1 MSSPADPSTAS
12 GSPVATRRWWTRCA
26 LWIFGLSVGLLA
38 LLLTAWLA
46 LQWAILPH
54 INDWRADL
62 EKQATQALGI
72 QVRIGSIQAQSTGW
86 SPSLDLRDVR
96 LIDPAGRQTLHL
108 PRVSAVLSA
117 RSLLAM
123 ELRFSQ
129 LQLDSPELLLR
140 RDKQGRVFVAGLSVD
155 EGSQDTSASD
165 EAADWFFQQHEFAI
179 LHGRIRWVD
188 ELRQAPPLELF
199 DLNLVLRNGL
209 RRHDLRVDATPPAGW
224 GQRFS
229 LRGQFTQSLLERP
242 GALQHWSGQ
251 LFAEL
256 PRTDVREL
264 RRYLDLPF
272 ELNEGDGAL
281 RAWLDLRRGT
291 PSNLTLDMGLRAV
304 KLRVAPS
311 LPELDLARIEG
322 RLVMK
327 QTPTQFLLQ
336 AQQLGFSAGDGLEWP
351 RSDWSIDL
359 QRDERSGQVTGGD
372 FQAQQLDLT
381 LGAQILS
388 RLPVGDA
395 PRALVADM
403 KPAGMLNALAVH
415 WDGPLERPRSYRAK
429 GQLQGLQLA
438 AADTT
443 APADPASAP
452 PTGRPGVRNADLQ
465 FEATDQG
472 GTASLVI
479 KDGEVTL
486 PGVLVEPTLTL
497 RQAQA
502 SLTWRRQQPAGTPA
516 PVGGLSVL
524 AAKKAAS
531 SAPLASASASA
542 AAATTA
548 AAAPTPPASQWTVQF
563 SKVHLVTDDLQADI
577 DGTWQSAPQSSAHA
591 PGRLDLT
598 GHIEE
603 VRAERVLKYLP
614 ASMGPDAMR
623 YVRDAIRD
631 GTAHKVAVRL
641 QGDLAEFPFDAP
653 RSKGIFKVSTQ
664 LRDLTLAYVPSH
676 PAENGHAA
684 FTSPWPAMEQL
695 SAELV
700 FDRASMA
707 IRNGRARL
715 NGVELSNV
723 QGLIQDLYHHS
734 PVLDITGE
742 GRGPLADALRY
753 VKHSPI
759 NEMTSHALES
769 SVGTGPMSLKLALKL
784 PLVHIDDTTV
794 KGQVLLTGNDLRLRP
809 DAPLLTQARA
819 RIDFDEKGLQ
829 IRGGQARV
837 LGGDASF
844 EGGSQPDGTM
854 RFVANGTVTAEAL
867 RNTPEIV
874 LGSRL
879 ASVMT
884 GQTALR
890 LELGIVKGQT
900 EIGLSSTLQGLGVDL
915 PAPLRKSADETWPL
929 RVSLRA
935 MNAPAGTLRD
945 ELRVEAGPLAAHYQR
960 DVTGETAKVLR
971 GALSLGDRLPDLPAQ
986 GVLAR
991 AVLNQL
997 SVDTWQAV
1005 IPTLIGP
1012 TTSGI
1017 GSAPEAAGNAM
1028 AASAAEADSPYLP
1041 TQLALKAQTLQLSGR
1056 TLNRVVAG
1064 LTHDVPDSTW
1074 SASIDAEQLSGFL
1087 QLRMAKPNQP
1097 GRVYARLA
1105 RLSVPKSDADSVE
1118 ELLDSQPRS
1127 IPTLDIVV
1135 DNFELKGKRL
1145 GRLEIEAQQQTDA
1158 RDWKLSRL
1166 LLKNEDATL
1175 SATGQWAPEP
1185 GRPMRRT
1192 DLNWKLDVEDAGKLA
1207 ERMGQG
1213 QVLRRGKGQLTG
1225 QLAWSG
1231 SPMSPD
1237 YASMTGKM
1245 NIALDAGQFLKA
1257 EPGVGRL
1264 LGVLSLQSIPRRL
1277 TLDFRDVFSEGFA
1290 FDNVSGDI
1298 QIARG
1303 VARSDNLRMKG
1314 LQAAV
1319 LMEGSADLAA
1329 ETQDLH
1335 VLVVP
1340 EINAGG
1346 AALAYAAI
1354 NPAIGLGTFLAQWL
1368 LRKPIMAA
1376 STEEFRVT
1384 GSWSDPKIEQLP
1396 RRAVP
1401 AASAASAS
1409 SNASSGAGGTPDT
1422 RTPPLAADAPASAA
1436 SASEAHNARG
1446 DRSSGN
1452 NRVSGPSR
1460 SQGESAP

>member
-26 LWIFGLSVGLLA
+26 LWIAGLSAGLLA

-72 QVRIGSIQAQSTGW
+72 QVRIGSIHAPSTGW
-86 SPSLDLRDVR
+86 APALDLRDVR
-96 LIDPAGRQTLHL
+96 LIDAAGRQTLRL
-108 PRVSAVLSA
+108 PQVNAVLSA
-117 RSLLAM
+117 RSLLAL
-123 ELRFSQ
+123 ELRFSR
-129 LQLDSPELLLR
+129 LLLDSPELLLR
-140 RDKQGRVFVAGLSVD
+140 RDTQGRVYVAGLSVD

-165 EAADWFFQQHEFAI
+165 DAADWFFQQHEFAI
-179 LHGRIRWVD
+179 AHGRIRWVD
-188 ELRQAPPLELF
+188 EMRQAPPLELF

-224 GQRFS
+224 GQRFT

-251 LFAEL
+251 LFADL

-281 RAWLDLRRGT
+281 RAWLDLRKGQPT
-291 PSNLTLDMGLRAV
+291 QLTLDMGLRAV

-327 QTPTQFLLQ
+327 QSPTQFLLQ

-351 RSDWSIDL
+351 RSDWSVDL
-359 QRDERSGQVTGGD
+359 QRDERNGQVLGGD

-395 PRALVADM
+395 PRTLVADM
-403 KPAGMLNALAVH
+403 KPAGMLNALQVH

-438 AADTT
+438 AAAAE
-443 APADPASAP
+443 APADPASSP
-452 PTGRPGVRNADLQ
+452 HTGRPGVRNADLQ

-479 KDGEVTL
+479 RDGEITL
-486 PGVLVEPTLTL
+486 PGVLSEPTLAL

-502 SLTWRRQQPAGTPA
+502 SLSWRAQKPAVTQA
-516 PVGGLSVL
+516 PVGGLAVL
-524 AAKKAAS
+524 AAKRAAS
-531 SAPLASASASA
+531 SAASPASVAATPA
-542 AAATTA
+542 AAASA
-548 AAAPTPPASQWTVQF
+548 NASAGAGLPSAAPGTLWTVQF
-563 SKVHLVTDDLQADI
+563 NKVRLVTEDLQADLE
-577 DGTWQSAPQSSAHA
+577 GTWQSGGQTRGTRT

-603 VRAERVLKYLP
+603 VRADRVIKYLP
-614 ASMGPDAMR
+614 ASMGVDASR

-631 GTAHKVAVRL
+631 GTANKVAVRL

-653 RSKGIFKVSTQ
+653 RSRGIFKVSTQ
-664 LRDLTLAYVPSH
+664 LRGITLAYVPSH
-676 PAENGHAA
+676 PAENGQPA
-684 FTSPWPAMEQL
+684 FTSPWPVMEQL
-695 SAELV
+695 DAELV

-707 IRNGRARL
+707 IRNGRTRL
-715 NGVELSNV
+715 SGLELTNV

-734 PVLDITGE
+734 PVLDISGDA
-742 GRGPLADALRY
+742 RGTLTDALRY
-753 VKHSPI
+753 VKHSPV
-759 NEMTSHALES
+759 NEMTSHALDS
-769 SVGTGPMSLKLALKL
+769 SVGTGPMSLRLALKL
-784 PLVHIDDTTV
+784 PLSHIVDTTV
-794 KGQVLLTGNDLRLRP
+794 KGQVLLPGNDLRLRP
-809 DAPLLTQARA
+809 DAPMFNQARA

-837 LGGDASF
+837 LGGDTSF
-844 EGGSQPDGTM
+844 EGGSLPDGSM
-854 RFVANGTVTAEAL
+854 RFVANGTVTADAL
-867 RNTPEIV
+867 RNAPEILV
-874 LGSRL
+874 GSRL

-884 GQTALR
+884 GQTPVR
-890 LELGIVKGQT
+890 FELGIVKGQT
-900 EIGLSSTLQGLGVDL
+900 EIGLTSNLQGLGVDL
-915 PAPLRKSADETWPL
+915 PAPLRKTADETWPL
-929 RVSLRA
+929 RVSIRA
-935 MNAPAGTLRD
+935 LNAPAGTLRD
-945 ELRVEAGPLAAHYQR
+945 ELRVEAGPLAALYQR
-960 DVTGETAKVLR
+960 DVTGENAKVLR
-971 GALSLGDRLPDLPAQ
+971 GALSLGDKLPDLPAQ

-991 AVLNQL
+991 AALNQL
-997 SVDTWQAV
+997 NVDAWQTV

-1012 TTSGI
+1012 TTSGTAA
-1017 GSAPEAAGNAM
+1017 APEPALA
-1028 AASAAEADSPYLP
+1028 AAEADSPYAP
-1041 TQLALKAQTLQLSGR
+1041 TQLAIKAQTLQVSGR

-1064 LTHDVPDSTW
+1064 LTHDAPANTW
-1074 SASIDAEQLSGFL
+1074 SASIDAEQLSGFV
-1087 QLRMAKPNQP
+1087 QLRMARPNQP

-1105 RLSVPKSDADSVE
+1105 RLSVPKSEAESVE
-1118 ELLDSQPRS
+1118 ELLDSNPRS
-1127 IPTLDIVV
+1127 FPTLDIVV

-1158 RDWKLSRL
+1158 RDWKLSKL

-1175 SATGQWAPEP
+1175 TATGQWAPEP
-1185 GRPMRRT
+1185 GRALRRT
-1192 DLNWKLDVEDAGKLA
+1192 DLNWKLEVEDAGKLA

-1213 QVLRRGKGQLTG
+1213 QVLRRGKGHLTG

-1237 YASMTGKM
+1237 YPSMTGKM

-1277 TLDFRDVFSEGFA
+1277 TLDFRDIFSEGFA

-1354 NPAIGLGTFLAQWL
+1354 NPAIGLGTFVAQWL
-1368 LRKPIMAA
+1368 LRKPIAA
-1376 STEEFRVT
+1376 AGTEEFRVT

-1396 RRAVP
+1396 RRSVP
-1401 AASAASAS
+1401 AAEPSASA
-1409 SNASSGAGGTPDT
+1409 P
-1422 RTPPLAADAPASAA
+1422 
-1436 SASEAHNARG
+1436 SASEAHNGRG
-1446 DRSSGN
+1446 DRSRSADAP
-1452 NRVSGPSR
+1452 RSSEASHPS
-1460 SQGESAP
+1460 GESAP

>member
-1 MSSPADPSTAS
+1 MSSPADSSTAS

-26 LWIFGLSVGLLA
+26 LWIVGLSAGLLA

-140 RDKQGRVFVAGLSVD
+140 RDTQGRVFVAGLSVD

-209 RRHDLRVDATPPAGW
+209 RRHELRVDATPPAGW

-251 LFAEL
+251 LYADL

-281 RAWLDLRRGT
+281 RAWLDLRKGT

-336 AQQLGFSAGDGLEWP
+336 ARQLGFSAGDGLEWP

-359 QRDERSGQVTGGD
+359 QRDERSGLVTGGD

-381 LGAQILS
+381 LGAQIVS

-395 PRALVADM
+395 PRALMADM
-403 KPAGMLNALAVH
+403 KPAGMLNALEVH

-438 AADTT
+438 ADTT
-443 APADPASAP
+443 ASPADPASAP

-479 KDGEVTL
+479 RDGEVTL

-502 SLTWRRQQPAGTPA
+502 SLAWRRQQPATTTA
-516 PVGGLSVL
+516 PVGGLTVL
-524 AAKKAAS
+524 AARKAPSAAQAAS
-531 SAPLASASASA
+531 AP
-542 AAATTA
+542 TA
-548 AAAPTPPASQWTVQF
+548 AAPQWTVQF
-563 SKVHLVTDDLQADI
+563 SKVRLVTEDLQADI
-577 DGTWQSAPQSSAHA
+577 DGSWQSGGQTRGSHA

-603 VRAERVLKYLP
+603 VRAQRVLKYLP
-614 ASMGPDAMR
+614 ASMGPDTMR

-631 GTAHKVAVRL
+631 GTAHKVSVRL
-641 QGDLAEFPFDAP
+641 QGELIEFPFDAP

-664 LRDLTLAYVPSH
+664 LRDVTLAYVPSH

-695 SAELV
+695 NAELV

-715 NGVELSNV
+715 SGVELTNV

-734 PVLDITGE
+734 PVLDITGD
-742 GRGPLADALRY
+742 GRGALADALRY
-753 VKHSPI
+753 VKHSPV
-759 NEMTSHALES
+759 NEMTSHALDT
-769 SVGTGPMSLKLALKL
+769 SVGTGPMSLRLALKL

-809 DAPLLTQARA
+809 DAPMFTQARA

-837 LGGDASF
+837 LGGDTSF
-844 EGGSQPDGTM
+844 EGGSQPDGSM

-867 RNTPEIV
+867 RNAPEIT

-884 GQTALR
+884 GQTPVR
-890 LELGIVKGQT
+890 FELGIVKGQT
-900 EIGLSSTLQGLGVDL
+900 EIGLSSSLQGLGVDL
-915 PAPLRKSADETWPL
+915 PAPLHKGADETWPL

-935 MNAPAGTLRD
+935 MNAPAGSLRD
-945 ELRVEAGPLAAHYQR
+945 ELRVEAGPLSAHYQR

-971 GALSLGDRLPDLPAQ
+971 GALALGERLPELPAQ
-986 GVLAR
+986 GVVAR
-991 AVLNQL
+991 AALHQL

-1005 IPTLIGP
+1005 IPTLVGP

-1017 GSAPEAAGNAM
+1017 ASTPDPAAAAAAGPAG
-1028 AASAAEADSPYLP
+1028 AAADADSPYLP

-1064 LTHDVPDSTW
+1064 LTHDVPANTW

-1087 QLRMAKPNQP
+1087 QLRMARPNQP
-1097 GRVYARLA
+1097 GRVFARLA

-1127 IPTLDIVV
+1127 FPTLDIVV

-1158 RDWKLSRL
+1158 RDWKLSKL

-1175 SATGQWAPEP
+1175 TATGQWAPEP

-1192 DLNWKLDVEDAGKLA
+1192 DLDWKLDVEDAGKLA

-1277 TLDFRDVFSEGFA
+1277 TLDFRDIFSEGFA

-1319 LMEGSADLAA
+1319 LMEGSANLAA

-1368 LRKPIMAA
+1368 LRKPIVAA

-1384 GSWSDPKIEQLP
+1384 GSWTDPKIEQLP
-1396 RRAVP
+1396 RRAAP
-1401 AASAASAS
+1401 AAEAGSAS
-1409 SNASSGAGGTPDT
+1409 SP
-1422 RTPPLAADAPASAA
+1422 APASAA
-1436 SASEAHNARG
+1436 SASEVHNAGG
-1446 DRSSGN
+1446 DRSNRN
-1452 NRVSGPSR
+1452 NRDSSNSDSNNSTRNGPTR
-1460 SQGESAP
+1460 SQGDSAP

>member
-1 MSSPADPSTAS
+1 MSSPADSSTAS

-26 LWIFGLSVGLLA
+26 LWIAGLSAGLLA

-72 QVRIGSIQAQSTGW
+72 QVRIGSIQAPATGW
-86 SPSLDLRDVR
+86 APALDLRDVR
-96 LIDPAGRQTLHL
+96 LIDASGRQTLRL
-108 PRVSAVLSA
+108 PQVNAVLSA
-117 RSLLAM
+117 RSLLAL
-123 ELRFSQ
+123 ELRFSR
-129 LQLDSPELLLR
+129 LLLDSPELLLR
-140 RDKQGRVFVAGLSVD
+140 RDPQGRVYVAGLSVD

-165 EAADWFFQQHEFAI
+165 DAADWFFQQHEFAI
-179 LHGRIRWVD
+179 VHGRIRWVD
-188 ELRQAPPLELF
+188 EMRQAPPLELF

-224 GQRFS
+224 GQRFT

-251 LFAEL
+251 LFADL

-281 RAWLDLRRGT
+281 RAWLDLRKGQPT
-291 PSNLTLDMGLRAV
+291 QLTLDMGLRAV

-327 QTPTQFLLQ
+327 QSPTQFLLQ

-351 RSDWSIDL
+351 RSDWSVDL
-359 QRDERSGQVTGGD
+359 QRDERNGQVVGGD

-395 PRALVADM
+395 PRTLVADM
-403 KPAGMLNALAVH
+403 KPAGMLNALQVH
-415 WDGPLERPRSYRAK
+415 WDGPLEKPRSYRAK

-438 AADTT
+438 AASVE
-443 APADPASAP
+443 APADPASSP
-452 PTGRPGVRNADLQ
+452 HTGRPGVRNADLQ

-479 KDGEVTL
+479 KDGDITL
-486 PGVLVEPTLTL
+486 PGVLTEPTLAL

-502 SLTWRRQQPAGTPA
+502 SFTWRAQKPAVTQA
-516 PVGGLSVL
+516 PVGGLAVL
-524 AAKKAAS
+524 AAKRAAS
-531 SAPLASASASA
+531 SAAASASPASSASA
-542 AAATTA
+542 TA
-548 AAAPTPPASQWTVQF
+548 SGAGSPPAAPATVWTVQF
-563 SKVHLVTDDLQADI
+563 SKVRLVNDDLQAEI
-577 DGTWQSAPQSSAHA
+577 DGTWQSAGASAGPSA
-591 PGRLDLT
+591 GAGPARGARGPGRLDLT

-603 VRAERVLKYLP
+603 IRADRVIKYLP
-614 ASMGPDAMR
+614 ASMGADASR

-631 GTAHKVAVRL
+631 GTASKVAVRL
-641 QGDLAEFPFDAP
+641 QGDLSEFPFDAP

-664 LRDLTLAYVPSH
+664 LRGLTLAYVPSH
-676 PAENGHAA
+676 PAENGQPA
-684 FTSPWPAMEQL
+684 FNSPWPVMEQL
-695 SAELV
+695 DAELV

-707 IRNGRARL
+707 IRNGRTRL
-715 NGVELSNV
+715 SGLELTNV

-734 PVLDITGE
+734 PVLDITGDA
-742 GRGPLADALRY
+742 RGALADALRY
-753 VKHSPI
+753 VKHSPV
-759 NEMTSHALES
+759 NEMTSHALDS
-769 SVGTGPMSLKLALKL
+769 SVGTGPMSLRLALKL
-784 PLVHIDDTTV
+784 PLSHIVDTTV
-794 KGQVLLTGNDLRLRP
+794 KGQVLLPGNDLRLRP
-809 DAPLLTQARA
+809 DAPMFTQARA

-837 LGGDASF
+837 LGGDTSF
-844 EGGSQPDGTM
+844 EGGSLPDGSM
-854 RFVANGTVTAEAL
+854 RFVANGTVTADAL
-867 RNTPEIV
+867 RNAPEILV
-874 LGSRL
+874 GSRL

-884 GQTALR
+884 GQTPVR
-890 LELGIVKGQT
+890 FELGIVKGQT
-900 EIGLSSTLQGLGVDL
+900 EIGLTSNLQGLGVDL
-915 PAPLRKSADETWPL
+915 PAPLRKAADDSWPL
-929 RVSLRA
+929 RVSIRA
-935 MNAPAGTLRD
+935 LNAPAGTLRD
-945 ELRVEAGPLAAHYQR
+945 ELRIEAGPLAALYQR
-960 DVTGETAKVLR
+960 DVTGENAKVLR
-971 GALSLGDRLPDLPAQ
+971 GALALGDKLPDLPAQ

-991 AVLNQL
+991 AALNQL
-997 SVDTWQAV
+997 NVDAWQTV

-1012 TTSGI
+1012 TTSGTAA
-1017 GSAPEAAGNAM
+1017 APEPALA
-1028 AASAAEADSPYLP
+1028 AAEADSPYAP
-1041 TQLALKAQTLQLSGR
+1041 TQLAIKAQTLQVSGR

-1064 LTHDVPDSTW
+1064 LTHDVPANTW
-1074 SASIDAEQLSGFL
+1074 SASIDAEQLSGFV

-1105 RLSVPKSDADSVE
+1105 RLSVPKSEAESVE
-1118 ELLDSQPRS
+1118 ELLDSNPRS
-1127 IPTLDIVV
+1127 FPTLDIVV

-1158 RDWKLSRL
+1158 RDWKLSKL

-1175 SATGQWAPEP
+1175 TATGQWAPEP
-1185 GRPMRRT
+1185 GRALRRT
-1192 DLNWKLDVEDAGKLA
+1192 DLNWKLEVEDAGKLA

-1237 YASMTGKM
+1237 YPSMTGKM
-1245 NIALDAGQFLKA
+1245 NLALDAGQFLKA

-1277 TLDFRDVFSEGFA
+1277 TLDFRDIFSEGFA

-1354 NPAIGLGTFLAQWL
+1354 NPAIGLGTFVAQWL
-1368 LRKPIMAA
+1368 LRKPIAAA

-1396 RRAVP
+1396 RRSAP
-1401 AASAASAS
+1401 AAEPS
-1409 SNASSGAGGTPDT
+1409 
-1422 RTPPLAADAPASAA
+1422 ASAA
-1436 SASEAHNARG
+1436 SASEAHNGRG
-1446 DRSSGN
+1446 DRSRSADAPRSGPAS
-1452 NRVSGPSR
+1452 RVS
-1460 SQGESAP
+1460 GESAP